1 MKTPLQDALKGKLLT
16 LMMARVV
23 VAIAFLGIIVYFQL
37 KSISPTHYRFYP
49 LYMVVITIGIATIL
63 YAFLIHRVKDLR
75 RFARVQISIDIVIIT
90 FVVYITGGVTSYLS
104 ILYHLS
110 IIAATILLGR
120 SGGIFAA
127 SLSSAGYAVLLDL
140 DFYHILP
147 QSYKLFHPQTEPI
160 WDDVLTTIAI
170 NILSFF
176 TVAYLTGYLAQKTTE
191 VEREL
196 EEKEIDFG
204 RLKELNQLIVDNIPA
219 GVMTLNDQK
228 EITSF
233 NRAATDITGYTL
245 KDVYHRDVEGLFPGI
260 TRKFGNPGMRSEM
273 KLQTSGKDRLILG
286 FSVSRGQGE
295 DMAWVVIFQDL
306 TQLKSLEEEL
316 RRSEKLRALGELSA
330 SLAHEIRNPLAS
342 ISGSI
347 QVMKDELEPIGY
359 KSNLMD
365 IILRE
370 TRRLNSLITDFL
382 LFARPPAE
390 KMEKLN
396 LSLLVSDIIDV
407 LRHNPEAE
415 DVEIESSLGDYLY
428 IDGNQRQLS
437 QVIWNLMLN
446 AVHSMDGRGRLVI
459 RSAGCKDDS
468 VPLPL
473 RGKGR
478 FVVVSMEDTG
488 KGIEPE
494 NLGRI
499 FDPFFSTK
507 PAGTGLGLS
516 IAYRIIESHGGLI
529 DVSSTPGKGTIFKI
543 YLPVHTPREI
553 KEQRGG
559 I

>member
-1 MKTPLQDALKGKLLT
+1 
-16 LMMARVV
+16 MMARVV
-23 VAIAFLGIIVYFQL
+23 MGLAFLGIIAYFQL
-37 KSISPTHYRFYP
+37 KGISPTHHRFYP
-49 LYMVVITIGIATIL
+49 LYMVVVVVGIATIL
-63 YAFLIHRVKDLR
+63 YAFLIHRIKDLK
-75 RFARVQISIDIVIIT
+75 RFAKIQISIDILVIT

-140 DFYHILP
+140 DFYQILP
-147 QSYKLFHPQTEPI
+147 QSYKLFHPQVEPI
-160 WDDVLTTIAI
+160 WADVITTIAI

-196 EEKEIDFG
+196 EEKEIDFD

-219 GVMTLNDQK
+219 GVMTLNEQRK
-228 EITSF
+228 ITSF
-233 NRAATDITGYTL
+233 NRAATDITGYSL
-245 KDVYHRDVEGLFPGI
+245 KDAYHRDVESLFPGI
-260 TRKFGNPGMRSEM
+260 TGKFNNPGIRSEIEI
-273 KLQTSGKDRLILG
+273 KTRNKEKVILG
-286 FSVSRGQGE
+286 FTVSKGQGE
-295 DMAWVVIFQDL
+295 DIAWVVIFQDL

-347 QVMKDELEPIGY
+347 QVMRDELKPIGY

-365 IILRE
+365 IVLRE
-370 TRRLNSLITDFL
+370 TKRLNSLITDFL

-390 KMEKLN
+390 KMERLD
-396 LSLLVSDIIDV
+396 LSLIVKDIVDM

-415 DVEIESSLGDYLY
+415 GIEIVSSLDGSLY

-446 AVHSMDGRGRLVI
+446 AVHSMNGKGRLTV
-459 RSAGCKDDS
+459 RVNNSREDS
-468 VPLPL
+468 LPIPLK
-473 RGKGR
+473 GKGR
-478 FVVVSMEDTG
+478 FVEVSIEDTG

-494 NLGRI
+494 HLKKI
-499 FDPFFSTK
+499 FDPFFSTR
-507 PAGTGLGLS
+507 PSGTGLGLS

-529 DVSSTPGKGTIFKI
+529 DVSSTPGEGTVFKI
-543 YLPVHTPREI
+543 YLPVHTPRDI
-553 KEQRGG
+553 KNQRGG
-559 I
+559 L